1 MTMPQLPFDDAATS
15 TDVSITATLIGCEV
29 RYGSSYKVDSGRSK
43 GNVLVQLRKKIFRS
57 DKNYAAAA
65 RQALGLDNTQSSE
78 SLVTQNS
85 IDISCKGLRYP
96 ISSTQSLPPTKNSRK
111 QLVAKRDDNNSLPPP
126 SSSRRRLAS
135 IDSSS
140 SMMDE
145 SCSGSILNDLLMEVY
160 KDPYEDFL
168 QKLKTSKKMA
178 GKVEDI
184 EVDVLTQ
191 LPAIK
196 ATMSPMRTRSS
207 RRLTHQ
213 TASSTRAIMSS
224 RSSNNQHVK
233 VGREAPG
240 FSNIG
245 KLYSVFVSPMI
256 KFIPWC
262 GIWLTASIFLSSL

>member
-1 MTMPQLPFDDAATS
+1 
-15 TDVSITATLIGCEV
+15 
-29 RYGSSYKVDSGRSK
+29 
-43 GNVLVQLRKKIFRS
+43 
-57 DKNYAAAA
+57 
-65 RQALGLDNTQSSE
+65 
-78 SLVTQNS
+78 
-85 IDISCKGLRYP
+85 
-96 ISSTQSLPPTKNSRK
+96 
-111 QLVAKRDDNNSLPPP
+111 
-126 SSSRRRLAS
+126 
-135 IDSSS
+135 
-140 SMMDE
+140 MDE

-196 ATMSPMRTRSS
+196 ATISPMRTRSS